1 MTKDG
6 RIKLRKGAR
15 QLAGIAPRS
24 RDGGPASASGAFSS
38 QCRTHFGRGGLSAR
52 EVGDLANSVDPTSRL
67 ARAKAR
73 SKVSKKASANS
84 ARSLTRTLQSSSSFT
99 LHPCYYAEVPMWDK
113 ARVSSKSETLAF
125 LPIHETLDALAGQ
138 RGTAEFTTFSEEQGE
153 FQTALAQWAQRLT
166 LTLSTCWAALSLWG
180 TQRHR

>member
-6 RIKLRKGAR
+6 RVSVRKGGRQLAGIGPRSRGGGPGGR

-38 QCRTHFGRGGLSAR
+38 QVRTHFARGRLSAR
-52 EVGDLANSVDPTSRL
+52 EVGDLASSVDPTSRL

-73 SKVSKKASANS
+73 SKVAKRASKNS

-113 ARVSSKSETLAF
+113 ARVCSKSEKVAF

-138 RGTAEFTTFSEEQGE
+138 RGTAEFTTFSEGQGD
-153 FQTALAQWAQRLT
+153 FKQ
-166 LTLSTCWAALSLWG
+166 LSRSG
-180 TQRHR
+180 HSV